1 MRFLIPLCLA
11 ATWVL
16 AQPPAAQASAP
27 QDDPTTFPEV
37 RNYVLTMPKVEKW
50 HAASR
55 GLVAYQISLGP
66 GIAKMPDP
74 PPNLPHTLQAMAT
87 WAKANYPKHVGFV
100 ERAGLTFKEYLII
113 DFALKVA
120 SAAASM
126 EDRGLK
132 PPPEVVNQANLQF
145 YKANK
150 EKISA
155 MYADLQKLLLG
166 HQ

>member
-1 MRFLIPLCLA
+1 
-11 ATWVL
+11 
-16 AQPPAAQASAP
+16 
-27 QDDPTTFPEV
+27 
-37 RNYVLTMPKVEKW
+37 MPKVEKW

-55 GLVAYQISLGP
+55 AVVAYQIGLG
-66 GIAKMPDP
+66 AKVAAMPDP

-87 WAKANYPKHVGFV
+87 WAKANYPVHVKLV

-120 SAAASM
+120 VGAAAM
-126 EDRGLK
+126 EDHGLK

-155 MYADLQKLLLG
+155 MYADYQQLMLG
-166 HQ
+166 HK